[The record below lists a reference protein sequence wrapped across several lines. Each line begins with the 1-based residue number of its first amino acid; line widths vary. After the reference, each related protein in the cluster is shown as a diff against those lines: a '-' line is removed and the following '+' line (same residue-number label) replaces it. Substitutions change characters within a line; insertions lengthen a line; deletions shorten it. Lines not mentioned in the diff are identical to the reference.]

1 MRINKEEFKIS
12 KDKIDM
18 SNLKKLR
25 EEKKYSQVKV
35 QHLVGV
41 SNSSVEAYEQG
52 VRIPSLPVAYRMA
65 EVFGVSIDY
74 LVGRSNELEKY
85 YMLSIDDKDKVNKY
99 IDELLNDKRK

>member
-1 MRINKEEFKIS
+1 MRNNKEEFKIS

-52 VRIPSLPVAYRMA
+52 VQIQSLPVAYRMA

-85 YMLSIDDKDKVNKY
+85 YMLSKDDKDKVNKY

>member
-1 MRINKEEFKIS
+1 MRNNKEEFKIS

-25 EEKKYSQVKV
+25 DEKKYSQIKV

-85 YMLSIDDKDKVNKY
+85 YMLSKDDKDKVNKY